1 MSDPRPVPI
10 REVVSALL
18 VNNEG
23 KLLLQ
28 LRDDR
33 PDLKYPTQWT
43 PFGGQVE
50 PGEMPDAAIRR
61 EVMEE
66 LGIDVPLILWKEFE
80 DPDRTIPGEIIC
92 LHYSYYGRYDAD
104 PATMPIYEGQRG
116 GYFTGDEI
124 ERLEVAFGQKPLL
137 LEFCERF
144 ARGEF
149 PL

>member
-66 LGIDVPLILWKEFE
+66 LGIDVPLIALVRMLRLGRGLPLVA
-80 DPDRTIPGEIIC
+80 PDHVETGAIEC
-92 LHYSYYGRYDAD
+92 KMETADAC
-104 PATMPIYEGQRG
+104 EELRG
-116 GYFTGDEI
+116 GRAATGLTLGRCVVLGHASAL
-124 ERLEVAFGQKPLL
+124 RLDGGVMGSV
-137 LEFCERF
+137 
-144 ARGEF
+144 
-149 PL
+149 